1 MNLMENDIDDCS
13 MTAKINKGTKRNKL
27 QHVDDNNIVA
37 VVKKLKACLLFELA
51 RIYEE
56 ARNYKEDS
64 MERVARGSKRLQKFL
79 SKDWLTDA
87 KMEEEEEE
95 DEEEDEEVTN

>member
-1 MNLMENDIDDCS
+1 
-13 MTAKINKGTKRNKL
+13 
-27 QHVDDNNIVA
+27 
-37 VVKKLKACLLFELA
+37 
-51 RIYEE
+51 
-56 ARNYKEDS
+56 